1 MNYPLLDTGNNFL
14 DDPTPL
20 ARIDQENED
29 DPCPII
35 PNANT
40 VLADAM
46 PIIHSPGYSVD
57 QHPNPTS
64 HSSGNQQY
72 GSSVMEAESEKTSM
86 VVLAQSMAGS
96 VNAEDRGRFGN
107 GKCALL
113 CSWVDL
119 GSRLNSPIMTGQ
131 AVDSISLRRI

>member
-20 ARIDQENED
+20 ARIDQENGD

-40 VLADAM
+40 ALVDAI
-46 PIIHSPGYSVD
+46 PIVPSPGYSVD
-57 QHPNPTS
+57 QHPNLTF
-64 HSSGNQQY
+64 HTSGNQQY
-72 GSSVMEAESEKTSM
+72 GSSVVEAESEKTSM
-86 VVLAQSMAGS
+86 VVLAPSMAGS
-96 VNAEDRGRFGN
+96 VNADDRGRFGN
-107 GKCALL
+107 GQCALL
-113 CSWVDL
+113 TSLVDL

-131 AVDSISLRRI
+131 AVDSGSLRMI